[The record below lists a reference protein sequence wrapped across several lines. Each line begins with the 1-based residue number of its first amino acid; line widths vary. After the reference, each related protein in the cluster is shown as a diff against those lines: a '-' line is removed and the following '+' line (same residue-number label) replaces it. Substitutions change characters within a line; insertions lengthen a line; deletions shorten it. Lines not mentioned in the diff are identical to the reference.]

1 VSETGL
7 EVPGFPG
14 TCSPGVNPHFSFIFC
29 LRESIHRYFYGLNPE
44 NIISMKRILP
54 SLILAVLLL
63 PMLALTGCKGG
74 NSKGKETGPA
84 KKAVV
89 ADAVVVCPGVL
100 EHRIFASGS
109 LIASEEVELHSEGS
123 GRVTDILFTEGSM
136 VKAGDLLVKMDD
148 RELQS
153 QLRKLRLEESLLEQ
167 DVLRKEKLLQIK
179 AISKEEYDISKNQLD
194 VLKANIELT
203 LTQISKTEIRAPF
216 SGRIGLRAVSRGGYI
231 TPALSI
237 STLMQV
243 DPLKLEFTIPE
254 KYAGKL
260 SPGSVIRFTTEGNEQ
275 PYQGKV
281 YARDTRID
289 PLTRTLKIRALCPNP
304 GNQLLPGAFARID
317 VLIGKQDDALT
328 IPTEAIIPVIDGEK
342 VMVIEQG
349 KARSKKIESGIRTRN
364 QVEVIS
370 GLQAG
375 DTVLV
380 SGLMMVKE
388 EMAVKPRVVR
398 DTIVSR

>member
-1 VSETGL
+1 
-7 EVPGFPG
+7 
-14 TCSPGVNPHFSFIFC
+14 
-29 LRESIHRYFYGLNPE
+29 
-44 NIISMKRILP
+44 MKRILP

-74 NSKGKETGPA
+74 SSKGKEAGPG
-84 KKAVV
+84 KKAIT
-89 ADAVVVCPGVL
+89 ADAIVVSPAVL
-100 EHRIFASGS
+100 ENRIFASGS
-109 LIASEEVELHSEGS
+109 LIASEEVELHSEVS
-123 GRVTDILFTEGSM
+123 GRVVDILFTEGNM
-136 VKAGDLLVKMDD
+136 VKSGDLLVKMDD

-216 SGRIGLRAVSRGGYI
+216 SGRIGLREVSKGGYI
-231 TPALSI
+231 TPSLSI
-237 STLMQV
+237 STLMQL

-260 SPGSVIRFTTEGNEQ
+260 SPGSGIRFTTEGNEQ
-275 PYQGKV
+275 VFQARV
-281 YARDTRID
+281 YARDSRID
-289 PLTRTLKIRALCPNP
+289 PLTRTLKIRALSPNP
-304 GNQLLPGAFARID
+304 GNRLLPGAFARID
-317 VLIGKQDDALT
+317 VLIDKQDDALA

-342 VMVIEQG
+342 VMVMEQG
-349 KARSKKIESGIRTRN
+349 KARSRKIESGIRTSS
-364 QVEVIS
+364 QVEVVK
-370 GLQAG
+370 GLRPG

-380 SGLMMVKE
+380 SGLMMVKD
-388 EMAVKPRVVR
+388 EMAVKTRIKA
-398 DTIVSR
+398 DTIPSR